1 MENTTRI
8 ADLPTDANARQAT
21 TAYAS
26 NIPPT
31 TISISNSKQSKI
43 DGETPTNYTPINVHP
58 NPYGVSANN
67 PIMDAPTQSMDM
79 QQQQIPM
86 QQQQQ
91 IHMQQQQIP
100 MQQQSMEALQSME
113 HQRLPSRDIP
123 KNTIQYS
130 NDEGI
135 QPNYIPKHDVE
146 RDYVKDHYDTTE
158 KNLKEYEQKQR
169 QYNHWDSIFNDI
181 QVPIFIAILFF
192 FFQLPIVNTMIFKKF
207 AFLSLHHD
215 DGNFNMMGLIFKSCM
230 FGSLYYSVHK
240 ITTIISEI

>member
-1 MENTTRI
+1 MENITRI
-8 ADLPTDANARQAT
+8 ADLPTDAGARQAT

-31 TISISNSKQSKI
+31 TISISNSKQSKM

-58 NPYGVSANN
+58 NPYGVSGNN
-67 PIMDAPTQSMDM
+67 PIMDAPSQPQDTQQQFSM
-79 QQQQIPM
+79 QQPGHQPQQ
-86 QQQQQ
+86 
-91 IHMQQQQIP
+91 H
-100 MQQQSMEALQSME
+100 QSMEALQNME

-123 KNTIQYS
+123 TNTIQYS
-130 NDEGI
+130 NDSGV

-215 DGNFNMMGLIFKSCM
+215 DGNFNMMGLIFKSCL
-230 FGSLYYSVHK
+230 FGSLYYSVYK
-240 ITTIISEI
+240 TTTFISEL

>member
-1 MENTTRI
+1 MENITRI
-8 ADLPTDANARQAT
+8 ADLPADAGARQAT

-31 TISISNSKQSKI
+31 TISISNSKQSKM
-43 DGETPTNYTPINVHP
+43 DGETPTNYTPINMHP
-58 NPYGVSANN
+58 NPYGVSGNN
-67 PIMDAPTQSMDM
+67 PIMDNPSQPPDM
-79 QQQQIPM
+79 HQQQHGQQQH

-91 IHMQQQQIP
+91 QQQQQY
-100 MQQQSMEALQSME
+100 QQQSMEALQSME

-130 NDEGI
+130 NDEGV

-181 QVPIFIAILFF
+181 QVPLFIAILFF

-207 AFLSLHHD
+207 TFLSLHHD

-230 FGSLYYSVHK
+230 FGSLYFSVHK
-240 ITTIISEI
+240 ITTFISEI

>member
-1 MENTTRI
+1 MENITRI
-8 ADLPTDANARQAT
+8 ADLPADANARQST

-58 NPYGVSANN
+58 NPYGVSGNN
-67 PIMDAPTQSMDM
+67 PIMDAPSQSMDM

-86 QQQQQ
+86 QQQMP
-91 IHMQQQQIP
+91 MQQQQMP
-100 MQQQSMEALQSME
+100 MQQHQSMEALQSME

-123 KNTIQYS
+123 KNTIHYS
-130 NDEGI
+130 NDEGV

-240 ITTIISEI
+240 ITTVISEI

>member
-1 MENTTRI
+1 MENITRI
-8 ADLPTDANARQAT
+8 ADLPADAGARQAT

-43 DGETPTNYTPINVHP
+43 DGETPTNYAPINMHP
-58 NPYGVSANN
+58 NPYGVSGNN
-67 PIMDAPTQSMDM
+67 PIMEAPSQDIQQSQQQFQHQQQQPEM
-79 QQQQIPM
+79 QQQL
-86 QQQQQ
+86 
-91 IHMQQQQIP
+91 
-100 MQQQSMEALQSME
+100 QQQSMESLQNME

-123 KNTIQYS
+123 KNTIHYS
-130 NDEGI
+130 NDEGV
-135 QPNYIPKHDVE
+135 QPNYIPKRDIE

-158 KNLKEYEQKQR
+158 QNLKDYEQKMR
-169 QYNHWDSIFNDI
+169 KYNHWDSIFNDI
-181 QVPIFIAILFF
+181 QVPLFIAILFF

-230 FGSLYYSVHK
+230 FGLLYYSAYK
-240 ITTIISEI
+240 TTTFISEF

>member
-1 MENTTRI
+1 MENITRI
-8 ADLPTDANARQAT
+8 ADLPADANARQST

-58 NPYGVSANN
+58 NPYGVSGNN
-67 PIMDAPTQSMDM
+67 PIMDAPSQSMDM
-79 QQQQIPM
+79 QQQMPM
-86 QQQQQ
+86 QQQQMP
-91 IHMQQQQIP
+91 MQQQQIP

-123 KNTIQYS
+123 KNTIHYS
-130 NDEGI
+130 NDEGV
-135 QPNYIPKHDVE
+135 QPNYIPKHDVVQ
-146 RDYVKDHYDTTE
+146 DYVKDHYDTTE

-215 DGNFNMMGLIFKSCM
+215 DGNFNMMGLIFKSCL
-230 FGSLYYSVHK
+230 FGSLYYSVYK
-240 ITTIISEI
+240 TTTFISEL